1 MQEKILNQQRA
12 ALAAIAVV
20 IPLAMV
26 ATMYTGTVRRQE
38 AAGPEHRITV
48 VASFYPLYDFASH
61 VAGDRAG
68 VASLIPPGVEPH
80 DWEPTAGDVT
90 KARSADVLILNGAG
104 FEKWSERIGA
114 KRTVNTSEG
123 IQLTQAAEGGIDPH
137 VWLDPMLAKQQVEN
151 IKAALMEADPQNA
164 DQYSKNAAAYIVE
177 LDGLDSYIKAELADC
192 KKSDF
197 IAFHDAF
204 SRFAA
209 RYGLTQHAIEGISP
223 EGEVLPQRIQEVIGL
238 ARQLGIKVIY
248 SEDLVDSRLADVIAS
263 ELAGGKVLI
272 LSPVEGITK
281 AEQSAGVGYLE
292 KMRENVAHLKEGL
305 QCG

>member
-1 MQEKILNQQRA
+1 MNQQRA
-12 ALAAIAVV
+12 ALAAIAAV

-26 ATMYTGTVRRQE
+26 ATIYTGTARIQE
-38 AAGPEHRITV
+38 AAGPERRITV
-48 VASFYPLYDFASH
+48 MASFYPLYDFASH

-68 VASLIPPGVEPH
+68 VSSLIPPGVEPH
-80 DWEPTAGDVT
+80 NWEPTAGDVT

-114 KRTVNTSEG
+114 KRMVNTSEG
-123 IQLTQAAEGGIDPH
+123 MQMMQVAGGGVDPH
-137 VWLDPMLAKQQVEN
+137 VWLDPVLAKQQVEN

-164 DQYSKNAAAYIVE
+164 DQYNKNAAAYIAE
-177 LDGLDSYIKAELADC
+177 LDGLDSYIKAELASC

-204 SRFAA
+204 SRFAS
-209 RYGLTQHAIEGISP
+209 RYGITQHAIEGISP
-223 EGEVLPQRIQEVIGL
+223 EGEVLPQRIQEVVDL
-238 ARQLGIKVIY
+238 ARQLDIKVIY
-248 SEDLVDSRLADVIAS
+248 SEDLVDSRLADVIAG
-263 ELAGGKVLI
+263 ELAGGKVLV

-281 AEQSAGVGYLE
+281 AEQAAGIGYLD